1 MLGNESCS
9 VQKCLTEQQSY
20 CGVTISQVIVSAQEK
35 KRRFYYLLLLPLKL
49 LVLGSTLKGGLLLV
63 SDTSGLISLVLTV
76 MTFSTC

>member
-9 VQKCLTEQQSY
+9 VQKFLTEQQRY
-20 CGVTISQVIVSAQEK
+20 CEVTISQVIVSAQEK
-35 KRRFYYLLLLPLKL
+35 KRFYYLLLLPLKL